1 MFPNP
6 FKMRCYD
13 SIFRPIWLKCESA
26 KFQVITACWGKNGR
40 SSLFLIGGMFL
51 EHFLVTSKGT
61 YQQKMLRY
69 QASALSQWSAGGGGG
84 RLGRRDNQG
93 TSPVTPAQP
102 PEHTETEV
110 GFQPQTNSFKLQ
122 LWKTRGGGRANA
134 NLDMYDP
141 FLIGAGWN
149 QVIKASHSVV

>member
-40 SSLFLIGGMFL
+40 SSLFLIGGMFR

-61 YQQKMLRY
+61 YQQKMLTF
-69 QASALSQWSAGGGGG
+69 QASALSQWWEGGGG
-84 RLGRRDNQG
+84 RFDLEAQKDFTSVATIGQVSTNPLFHASILLHSAHLHCDSRLPERVWSPSQCQAGLG
-93 TSPVTPAQP
+93 P
-102 PEHTETEV
+102 
-110 GFQPQTNSFKLQ
+110 K
-122 LWKTRGGGRANA
+122 
-134 NLDMYDP
+134 
-141 FLIGAGWN
+141 
-149 QVIKASHSVV
+149 VIFR